1 MKCPTAI
8 RLPASVLFRGRSL
21 LTHVMRELGVSH
33 AMAWHFVENFAYNN
47 DEARFAKE
55 LVRRRGNFWVYRTHQ
70 ARFCGDFVLVDM
82 SSPRPAGRVA
92 YVLDLKLGGRL
103 KVGGG
108 GAGVQFR
115 NAALAVGEIAER
127 GVVGGSAPYELL
139 SGNRDEVLAALAQVS
154 RAGGGRALTGRRL
167 RESAAPRA
175 P

>member
-1 MKCPTAI
+1 MKCPTSL
-8 RLPASVLFRGRSL
+8 RLPGAALARGVSVHAL
-21 LTHVMRELGVSH
+21 LKHVLGVSH
-33 AMAWHFVENFAYNN
+33 AVAWNFAEHFAFKN

-82 SSPRPAGRVA
+82 SSPRPATRRV

-115 NAALAVGEIAER
+115 NAALAVAEIAQG
-127 GVVGGSAPYELL
+127 GVVDPSTPYELV
-139 SGNRDEVLAALAQVS
+139 SGHRDAVLDALGAGALEALAA
-154 RAGGGRALTGRRL
+154 RAR
-167 RESAAPRA
+167 
-175 P
+175 